1 MNPLFF
7 HNQFYAQFRAPNADE
22 LTSYV
27 LNKTENYSHYEWA
40 EACVLKTITCPH
52 QEVKEL
58 LSPSIRLFGEK
69 LRNSFD
75 CYHGDPW
82 ISCYENGSYQ
92 EIHDHDAHDFVS
104 VFFPQEQEDD
114 FGKFY
119 FYDRNHIQVSN
130 TWKDLIKFS
139 ERWIPDVKPGDIMF
153 FPGHILHAVSP
164 HNSDVVRKSFS
175 ANFNL
180 ILD

>member
-7 HNQFYAQFRAPNADE
+7 QNQFYAQFRAPNADE

-58 LSPSIRLFGEK
+58 LSPSLKLFSEK
-69 LRNSFD
+69 LCNSFD

-114 FGKFY
+114 FGRFY
-119 FYDRNHIQVSN
+119 FYDRYGN
-130 TWKDLIKFS
+130 TLNKKWKNILNVDSSFS
-139 ERWIPDVKPGDIMF
+139 PIISPGDIIF
-153 FPGHILHAVSP
+153 FHSTILHGVTTHRSKKI
-164 HNSDVVRKSFS
+164 RKTLSCNY
-175 ANFNL
+175 NF
-180 ILD
+180 D